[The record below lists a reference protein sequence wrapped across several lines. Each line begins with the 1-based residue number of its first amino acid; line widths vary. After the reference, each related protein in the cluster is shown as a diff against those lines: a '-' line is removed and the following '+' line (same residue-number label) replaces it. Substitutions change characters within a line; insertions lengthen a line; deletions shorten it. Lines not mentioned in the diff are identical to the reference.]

1 MDTIRMPERTYYAP
15 HGGHSGQNELLT
27 GRAVF
32 TEAYAVIPRGVM
44 QDIVTSALPFWDKT
58 RVWILSRP
66 LSGFAETFSQY
77 IVEVAPGGGSER
89 PEPDA
94 GAEGALFVVE
104 GELTVLLAGKK
115 HGLRPGG
122 FAFLPPAS
130 GWTVRN
136 EGKADVRF
144 HWVRKAYE
152 AVDGLDTPEAFFTN
166 EQEIAP
172 SPMPGTEGRWATTR
186 FVDPADLRHDMH
198 MTIVTLEPD
207 SPYPFRAGQYAS
219 VETMRWP
226 RVWRPYSIA
235 NAPTA
240 DGLINLHVK
249 AIDAGWVSSALV
261 HHTRVGDTVRLGPP
275 VGAMACDPRS
285 QRDVLLLGGGT
296 GLAPMIALAEELAR
310 WNDHRRIH
318 LYFGVRRIED
328 LYGLERLAA
337 MVKRDPLL
345 RVVPCVSEDHR
356 FRGERGIL
364 ADVLAQHAPE
374 HDSWTRHDV
383 FVAGSGPMVAGTV
396 RRLLDLGVDQRRIRF
411 DSFDQQSEVLLDVRR
426 LALARSS

>member
-1 MDTIRMPERTYYAP
+1 MTTPFDPR
-15 HGGHSGQNELLT
+15 LLQESF
-27 GRAVF
+27 ALVE
-32 TEAYAVIPRGVM
+32 TEADKLASHFYALLFLEDPALRDLFPPMMDAHRDRLITALITLVHRAHDTETMDEYIRQLGRDHRRFGV
-44 QDIVTSALPFWDKT
+44 
-58 RVWILSRP
+58 
-66 LSGFAETFSQY
+66 
-77 IVEVAPGGGSER
+77 R
-89 PEPDA
+89 PEHYTVVGQCLLSTLRRFA
-94 GAEGALFVVE
+94 GPRWTAEMDGCWYAAFQRVAAIMIEAANEAAQECPPWWGARVV
-104 GELTVLLAGKK
+104 A
-115 HGLRPGG
+115 HHRPNG
-122 FAFLPPAS
+122 S
-130 GWTVRN
+130 T
-136 EGKADVRF
+136 
-144 HWVRKAYE
+144 
-152 AVDGLDTPEAFFTN
+152 AV
-166 EQEIAP
+166 
-172 SPMPGTEGRWATTR
+172 
-186 FVDPADLRHDMH
+186 
-198 MTIVTLEPD
+198 VTLEPD

-235 NAPTA
+235 NAPAA
-240 DGLINLHVK
+240 DGLLHLHVK

-261 HHTRVGDTVRLGPP
+261 HHSRVGDVVRLGPP
-275 VGAMACDPRS
+275 VGSMVCDPRS

-296 GLAPMIALAEELAR
+296 GLAPMMALAEELSR

-337 MVKRDPLL
+337 LVKRDPLL

-374 HDSWTRHDV
+374 HDNWTRHDV
-383 FVAGSGPMVAGTV
+383 FVAGSGPMVTGTV
-396 RRLLDLGVDQRRIRF
+396 RRLLDFGVDQRRVRF

>member
-1 MDTIRMPERTYYAP
+1 VTTPFDPR
-15 HGGHSGQNELLT
+15 LLQESF
-27 GRAVF
+27 ALVE
-32 TEAYAVIPRGVM
+32 TEADKLASHFYALLFLEDPALRDLFPPMMDAHRDRLITALITLVHRAHDTETMDEYIRQLGRDHRRFGV
-44 QDIVTSALPFWDKT
+44 
-58 RVWILSRP
+58 
-66 LSGFAETFSQY
+66 
-77 IVEVAPGGGSER
+77 R
-89 PEPDA
+89 PEHYTVVGQCLLSTLRRFA
-94 GAEGALFVVE
+94 GPRWTAEMDGCWYAAFQRVAAIMIEAANEAAQECPPWWGARVV
-104 GELTVLLAGKK
+104 A
-115 HGLRPGG
+115 HHRPNG
-122 FAFLPPAS
+122 S
-130 GWTVRN
+130 T
-136 EGKADVRF
+136 
-144 HWVRKAYE
+144 
-152 AVDGLDTPEAFFTN
+152 AV
-166 EQEIAP
+166 
-172 SPMPGTEGRWATTR
+172 
-186 FVDPADLRHDMH
+186 
-198 MTIVTLEPD
+198 VTLEPD

-235 NAPTA
+235 NAPAA
-240 DGLINLHVK
+240 DGLLHLHVK

-261 HHTRVGDTVRLGPP
+261 HHSRVGDVVRLGPP
-275 VGAMACDPRS
+275 VGSMVCDPRS

-296 GLAPMIALAEELAR
+296 GLAPMMALAEELSR

-337 MVKRDPLL
+337 LVKRDPLL

-374 HDSWTRHDV
+374 HDNWTRHDV

-396 RRLLDLGVDQRRIRF
+396 RRLLDFGVDQRRVRF

>member
-1 MDTIRMPERTYYAP
+1 MTTPFDPR
-15 HGGHSGQNELLT
+15 LLQESF
-27 GRAVF
+27 ALVE
-32 TEAYAVIPRGVM
+32 TEADKLASHFYALLFLEDPALRDLFPPMMDAHRDRLITALITLVHRAHDTETMDEYIRQLGRDHRRFGV
-44 QDIVTSALPFWDKT
+44 
-58 RVWILSRP
+58 
-66 LSGFAETFSQY
+66 
-77 IVEVAPGGGSER
+77 R
-89 PEPDA
+89 PEHYTVVGQCLLSTLRRFA
-94 GAEGALFVVE
+94 GPRWTAEMDGCWYAAFQRVAAIMIEAANEAAQECPPWWGAHVV
-104 GELTVLLAGKK
+104 A
-115 HGLRPGG
+115 HHRPNG
-122 FAFLPPAS
+122 S
-130 GWTVRN
+130 T
-136 EGKADVRF
+136 
-144 HWVRKAYE
+144 
-152 AVDGLDTPEAFFTN
+152 AV
-166 EQEIAP
+166 
-172 SPMPGTEGRWATTR
+172 
-186 FVDPADLRHDMH
+186 
-198 MTIVTLEPD
+198 VTLEPD

-235 NAPTA
+235 NAPAA
-240 DGLINLHVK
+240 DGLLHLHVK

-261 HHTRVGDTVRLGPP
+261 HHSRVGDVVRLGPP
-275 VGAMACDPRS
+275 VGSMVCDPRS

-296 GLAPMIALAEELAR
+296 GLAPMMALAEELSR

-337 MVKRDPLL
+337 LVKRDPLL

-374 HDSWTRHDV
+374 HDNWTRHDV
-383 FVAGSGPMVAGTV
+383 FVAGSGPMVTGTV
-396 RRLLDLGVDQRRIRF
+396 RRLLDFGVDQRRVRF